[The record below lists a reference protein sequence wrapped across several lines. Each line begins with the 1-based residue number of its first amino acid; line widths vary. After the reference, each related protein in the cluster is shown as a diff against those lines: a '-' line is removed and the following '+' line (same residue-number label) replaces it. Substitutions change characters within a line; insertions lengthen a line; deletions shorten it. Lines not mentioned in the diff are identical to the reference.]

1 MITSLSLRRR
11 ILWLFFLNIIAIA
24 LIGVTLALH
33 DLINKARHEIQDQ
46 TRALAIAMLPMLN
59 NTLVIGDLAT
69 VEQTFDGLVK
79 DMRIHRLALLDAK
92 DRRPLIDV
100 IDANNTF
107 EHFIPHWFQKLFD
120 IKLPPYEHSVQI
132 GGVNYGI
139 MLVEISTDPLAYE
152 IWQSVIYLLNWV
164 GVILIVGLVILRIT
178 LSKGLSPLINIAQ
191 IAERFGKGELSLRAP
206 IINVPEI
213 AATAKAFNQMADN
226 ISSLLE
232 QIHRGEETNRQLAAI
247 VEQSEEAMLTVDLN
261 GCITSWNVGAEK
273 LFGYSRANALG
284 KPITFLLP
292 PDHLSSELTDIL
304 RHHEN
309 ELFTRRYEVKMLD
322 FNGHLLDI
330 AITATP
336 LLNSKA
342 EHIGEICIGWDIT
355 ERKNIEKALLQ
366 AKEIAEAATK
376 AKATFLAMMSHEI
389 RTPMNGIMGMTRLA
403 LSTPLNEEQK
413 DYLEC
418 VQSSADSLL
427 VILND
432 ILDLSKIEAGKLTLE
447 TTPLQLSHLIKGVT
461 KLFSSPANSKGLELK
476 AHLSPEIPSH
486 LLGDPVR
493 LRQILSNLLN
503 NALKFTFQGY
513 IAIGVSPHKATHDNC
528 YGLHFSIIDTGIG
541 ISEDK
546 LELIFAPFSQA
557 DSSTTRHF
565 GGTGLGLTISSR
577 LIALMNGKIWVESCL
592 GKGST
597 FHFTVELEM
606 LDEESLRSLQNQT
619 NVAQEYQI
627 PVLSNTDE
635 KTYRILLVEDNIFN
649 QKVATIVLKK
659 MGYVVD
665 VANDGL
671 EAINTLETM
680 DYDVVLM
687 DMQMPNVDGLEA
699 TRRIRMQT
707 STAKNPQI
715 PIIAMTANAMQSDK
729 ERCLQAGMNDF
740 ISKPINVDDLQAVL
754 NKTLLSFA

>member
-1 MITSLSLRRR
+1 M
-11 ILWLFFLNIIAIA
+11 
-24 LIGVTLALH
+24 
-33 DLINKARHEIQDQ
+33 
-46 TRALAIAMLPMLN
+46 
-59 NTLVIGDLAT
+59 
-69 VEQTFDGLVK
+69 
-79 DMRIHRLALLDAK
+79 
-92 DRRPLIDV
+92 
-100 IDANNTF
+100 
-107 EHFIPHWFQKLFD
+107 
-120 IKLPPYEHSVQI
+120 
-132 GGVNYGI
+132 
-139 MLVEISTDPLAYE
+139 
-152 IWQSVIYLLNWV
+152 
-164 GVILIVGLVILRIT
+164 
-178 LSKGLSPLINIAQ
+178 
-191 IAERFGKGELSLRAP
+191 
-206 IINVPEI
+206 
-213 AATAKAFNQMADN
+213 
-226 ISSLLE
+226 
-232 QIHRGEETNRQLAAI
+232 
-247 VEQSEEAMLTVDLN
+247 
-261 GCITSWNVGAEK
+261 
-273 LFGYSRANALG
+273 
-284 KPITFLLP
+284 
-292 PDHLSSELTDIL
+292 
-304 RHHEN
+304 
-309 ELFTRRYEVKMLD
+309 
-322 FNGHLLDI
+322 
-330 AITATP
+330 
-336 LLNSKA
+336 
-342 EHIGEICIGWDIT
+342 
-355 ERKNIEKALLQ
+355 
-366 AKEIAEAATK
+366 
-376 AKATFLAMMSHEI
+376 
-389 RTPMNGIMGMTRLA
+389 
-403 LSTPLNEEQK
+403 
-413 DYLEC
+413 
-418 VQSSADSLL
+418 
-427 VILND
+427 
-432 ILDLSKIEAGKLTLE
+432 
-447 TTPLQLSHLIKGVT
+447 
-461 KLFSSPANSKGLELK
+461 
-476 AHLSPEIPSH
+476 
-486 LLGDPVR
+486 
-493 LRQILSNLLN
+493 RQILSNLLN